1 MGARPCV
8 RRPFTPGAT
17 TPQSCHPATCGA
29 CLSRR
34 LCSPRAP
41 GSTRRTRAP
50 GLLYSCGWPGT
61 RNGPA
66 CKPRKSREH
75 GGPAGRA
82 ARPKEARGPG
92 DQGDRPSW
100 QWGRRSRGPQRE
112 GLCVGEGAGSVG
124 DGAWRDRATL
134 AAEPQPTQGQREAR
148 SFSADVGTSLV
159 RSLSGRHEDT
169 PGRPRRRGLQAQGKG
184 VSHGAGDAELESVC
198 SANHGARA
206 GRKRPQRTRQTR
218 DPHPKLLKPNTP
230 NASRVM

>member
-1 MGARPCV
+1 MGTGPRRPAGQGAVSAVGARPCV

-17 TPQSCHPATCGA
+17 TPQSCHPVTCGA

-112 GLCVGEGAGSVG
+112 GLCVGEGAGSGPRLEHRGRGVARQG
-124 DGAWRDRATL
+124 HPCGRAPTYSGAAGGSKLQCRCRD
-134 AAEPQPTQGQREAR
+134 Q
-148 SFSADVGTSLV
+148 
-159 RSLSGRHEDT
+159 
-169 PGRPRRRGLQAQGKG
+169 
-184 VSHGAGDAELESVC
+184 
-198 SANHGARA
+198 
-206 GRKRPQRTRQTR
+206 
-218 DPHPKLLKPNTP
+218 
-230 NASRVM
+230 SR